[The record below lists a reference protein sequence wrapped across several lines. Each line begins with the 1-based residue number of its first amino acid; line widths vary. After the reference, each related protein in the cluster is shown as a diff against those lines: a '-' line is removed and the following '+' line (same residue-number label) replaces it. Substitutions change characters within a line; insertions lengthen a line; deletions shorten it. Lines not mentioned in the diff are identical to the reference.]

1 MIGRGLFG
9 FSMQLQGDIEG
20 IAFVIGKGFWGSFSC
35 KCRGIEG
42 IV

>member
-20 IAFVIGKGFWGSFSC
+20 IAFVIGKGFGVRSRASV
-35 KCRGIEG
+35 R
-42 IV
+42 VLRV